1 MSIKTKPVNLR
12 AWERFK
18 ISTSPP
24 RIKNKIKEKAV
35 LAIHWANRYVLAGM
49 YWESFLFVI
58 LLNASPCTPIS
69 ASNPPVTRSPSFG
82 RPVAPEAKSK
92 ISPLRPIN
100 TEITLSRVI
109 FSSL

>member
-1 MSIKTKPVNLR
+1 
-12 AWERFK
+12 
-18 ISTSPP
+18 
-24 RIKNKIKEKAV
+24 
-35 LAIHWANRYVLAGM
+35 M

-58 LLNASPCTPIS
+58 LLKASPCMPIS
-69 ASNPPVTRSPSFG
+69 ANKPPDTRSPSFLS
-82 RPVAPEAKSK
+82 PVAPDVKSK